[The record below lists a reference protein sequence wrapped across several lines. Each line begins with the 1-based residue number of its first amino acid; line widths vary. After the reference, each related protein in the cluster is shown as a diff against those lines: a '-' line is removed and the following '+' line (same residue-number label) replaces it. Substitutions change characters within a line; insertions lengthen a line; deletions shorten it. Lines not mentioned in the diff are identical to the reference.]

1 MLGVES
7 SEEGDVE
14 VGGRWE
20 REGEA
25 LREGVLSATDFL
37 SDGTPQGILGE
48 EGSTCKGPEVE
59 PAHSFDRLCAHVLL
73 TDILPWIISYQEFP
87 EQC

>member
-7 SEEGDVE
+7 CEKGDVE

-37 SDGTPQGILGE
+37 SDGTPQGTSGG
-48 EGSTCKGPEVE
+48 EGSVHKGPEVG
-59 PAHSFDRLCAHVLL
+59 PAHSSDRLCAHVLL
-73 TDILPWIISYQEFP
+73 ADILPWIISYQEFP
-87 EQC
+87 E